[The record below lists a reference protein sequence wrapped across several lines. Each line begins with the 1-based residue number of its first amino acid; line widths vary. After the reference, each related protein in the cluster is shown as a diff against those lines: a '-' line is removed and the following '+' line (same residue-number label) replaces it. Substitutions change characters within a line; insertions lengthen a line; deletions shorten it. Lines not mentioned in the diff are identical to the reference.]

1 MNTTIP
7 DNPQNVNIKLYVID
21 PLSVIIKLA
30 ILGNKPIGTKILI
43 QNNILYF
50 QDPGP
55 FQSICRYVYNTNKT
69 DLQYL
74 YNPIEIA
81 CSTYLSKDYVSKT
94 PRVKNL
100 FVCAK
105 KGLENLMETYKNS
118 SIIRLCLYF
127 FSVIISNHLNQYYT
141 NKLTE
146 PTKST
151 NSNNKSREKE
161 RVSEID
167 NTLVSGRE
175 DTPTDYPHHPY
186 NDTIFRKDGMSVLYT
201 KDLIESLQ
209 SIWTPDKINIVL
221 DLIRFLDN
229 NATSAVNVR
238 SLETIAT
245 NIDVEMA
252 TIFARL

>member
-1 MNTTIP
+1 MNNTIP
-7 DNPQNVNIKLYVID
+7 DNPQNVNIKLFVID

-81 CSTYLSKDYVSKT
+81 CLTYLSKDYVQKT

-105 KGLENLMETYKNS
+105 RGLDNLIETYKNS
-118 SIIRLCLYF
+118 SIIRLCLYY
-127 FSVIISNHLNQYYT
+127 FSVIISNHLNQHATVTKPIEQNKPSNT
-141 NKLTE
+141 NAISK
-146 PTKST
+146 
-151 NSNNKSREKE
+151 NREKE
-161 RVSEID
+161 RNSEFDDIGQS
-167 NTLVSGRE
+167 TIS
-175 DTPTDYPHHPY
+175 TTDIHHPY

-201 KDLIESLQ
+201 KELIESLQ
-209 SIWTPDKINIVL
+209 SVWSLDKISIVL

-229 NATSAVNVR
+229 SATSAVNVR

>member
-7 DNPQNVNIKLYVID
+7 DNPQNVNIKLFVID

-81 CSTYLSKDYVSKT
+81 CSMYLSKDYVQKT
-94 PRVKNL
+94 PSVKNL

-105 KGLENLMETYKNS
+105 KGLDNLMETYKNS
-118 SIIRLCLYF
+118 SIMRLCLYY
-127 FSVIISNHLNQYYT
+127 FSVIISNHLNQHASASKAST
-141 NKLTE
+141 LNNANINKT
-146 PTKST
+146 
-151 NSNNKSREKE
+151 REKE
-161 RVSEID
+161 RTSEVD
-167 NTLVSGRE
+167 YSSSSL
-175 DTPTDYPHHPY
+175 TDCAEPYHPY
-186 NDTIFRKDGMSVLYT
+186 NDTIFRKDGMTVLYT
-201 KDLIESLQ
+201 KELIESLR
-209 SIWTPDKINIVL
+209 SVWTLDKISIVL

-229 NATSAVNVR
+229 SATSSVNVR

-245 NIDVEMA
+245 NIDAEMA